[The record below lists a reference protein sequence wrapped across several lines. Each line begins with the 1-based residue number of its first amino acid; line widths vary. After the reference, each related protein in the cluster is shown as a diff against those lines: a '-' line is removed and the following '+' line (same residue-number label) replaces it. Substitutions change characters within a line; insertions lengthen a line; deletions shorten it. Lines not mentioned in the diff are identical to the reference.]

1 MTSVSPLPTQVEVT
15 PGPITLLTLTS
26 AQGLN
31 LLHSSAIEQ
40 LLAILTALA
49 AEPPS
54 VVVLT
59 GGNAK
64 AFCAGA
70 DMQELVTLTDVPAY
84 VALGQRLTEAI
95 YHFPAPVIAA
105 VNGYAL
111 GAGFSLA
118 MACDLRLISSRARI
132 GQLAVRNA
140 LTPPFGNLQHLIA
153 AIGAQRTRELVYT
166 GRILTAEQAQDY
178 GLVSRICAPE
188 NLHTEALSLAEE
200 IAQAHPEV
208 IQRVKAIINTTL
220 ESGFEKGYHQQT
232 EALITSLEADA
243 SRTIMR
249 TFLAT
254 TLSD

>member
-1 MTSVSPLPTQVEVT
+1 MTSSSPLPTQVEVT
-15 PGPITLLTLTS
+15 PGPVTILTLTS
-26 AQGLN
+26 TQGLN
-31 LLHSSAIEQ
+31 LLHSSVIQQ
-40 LLAILTALA
+40 LLTILTRLSA
-49 AEPPS
+49 APPA
-54 VVVLT
+54 VLIIT

-70 DMQELVTLTDVPAY
+70 DMQELITLTDVPAY
-84 VALGQRLTEAI
+84 VALGQRLTEAL
-95 YHFPAPVIAA
+95 YHFPSPVIAA

-166 GRILTAEQAQDY
+166 GRILTAEQAQEY
-178 GLVSRICAPE
+178 GLVSRICGPE
-188 NLHTEALSLAEE
+188 HLQTEALNLAEE
-200 IAQAHPEV
+200 IAQADPTV
-208 IQRVKAIINTTL
+208 IQRVKSVINTTL
-220 ESGFEKGYHQQT
+220 EAGFEKGYHQQA
-232 EALITSLEADA
+232 EALITSLEAEA

-249 TFLAT
+249 TFLAAT
-254 TLSD
+254 HSD